1 MANGPLQG
9 VRVLEFSVIVAAPFC
24 GCILSDLG
32 ADVVKVEALGGDPHR
47 NMGAIIPGLG
57 KRFQSL
63 NRGKRSL
70 TIDLSKPEGR
80 EVVYKILPDFDV
92 VTVNYRVGVPE
103 RLGIDYETL
112 RKYNPKIIY
121 CQITG
126 FGTEGPLKDRA
137 GTDIVGVAY
146 SGLMVGEAKVDDKG
160 LPIGIT
166 SSSVADYCAG
176 FSAAA
181 SINAAL
187 VYRERTGVGQRIET
201 SLLRAA
207 LAIQDTAV
215 MREPVSDASSRDPMV
230 DEIRA
235 VRARRGSY
243 EELLDVRARGRG
255 QRAALRGYYGSYP
268 TSDGRFIVLGALTP
282 AGRNA
287 ARKVMGITDDMSD
300 TPGFDAND
308 PANIAAGEARWER
321 IKALIATRPLDE
333 WIAEFEA
340 AGVPCSPVN
349 VPEEMS
355 EDPQVVAL
363 GIMEEVVHP
372 MTGPQRVVGPV
383 ATMSETPTYIHGA
396 APIAGG
402 NTVDV
407 LMEHGYTQQQIDAL
421 VAAQAVSVPAF

>member
-1 MANGPLQG
+1 MSDGPLRG
-9 VRVLEFSVIVAAPFC
+9 FRVLEFSVIVAAPFC

-32 ADVVKVEALGGDPHR
+32 AEVVKVEALGGDPHR

-70 TIDLSKPEGR
+70 AVDLSTPQGR
-80 EVVYKILPDFDV
+80 EVIYRLLPDFDV

-112 RKYNPKIIY
+112 RKYNPRLIY

-126 FGTEGPLKDRA
+126 FGDGGPLKNRA

-146 SGLMVGEAKVDDKG
+146 SGLMVGEAKVDPNG
-160 LPIGIT
+160 LPLGIT

-181 SINAAL
+181 AINAAL
-187 VYRERTGVGQRIET
+187 VNRERTGVGQKIET

-207 LAIQDTAV
+207 LAIQDTSV
-215 MREPVSDASSRDPMV
+215 MREPVSDAAGRDPMV
-230 DEIRA
+230 EEIRRL
-235 VRARRGSY
+235 RASRAPY
-243 EELLDVRARGRG
+243 PELLEARSRGRG
-255 QRAALRGYYGSYP
+255 QRAALKGYYGGYQ
-268 TSDGRFIVLGALTP
+268 TGDGQFIVLGALTP
-282 AGRNA
+282 ATRNA
-287 ARKVMGITDDMSD
+287 ARRVMGITDDRSD
-300 TPGFDAND
+300 LPDFDAMD

-321 IKALIATRPLDE
+321 ICALMLTRSLDE
-333 WIAEFEA
+333 WVKDFEA

-349 VPEEMS
+349 FPEEMS

-363 GIMEEVVHP
+363 GMMTELVHP
-372 MTGPQRVVGPV
+372 LSGPQKVVGPV
-383 ATMSETPTYIHGA
+383 ALMSETPVRIQGP
-396 APIAGG
+396 APMVGG
-402 NTVDV
+402 DTVDV
-407 LMEHGYTQQQIDAL
+407 LREHGLSDDEIRALVTQQ
-421 VAAQAVSVPAF
+421 VVGVGNG